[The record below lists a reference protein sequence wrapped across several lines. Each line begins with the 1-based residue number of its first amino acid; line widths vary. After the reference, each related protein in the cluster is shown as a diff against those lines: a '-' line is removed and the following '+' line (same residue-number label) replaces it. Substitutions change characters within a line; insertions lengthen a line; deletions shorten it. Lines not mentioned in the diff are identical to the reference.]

1 MKNNGRKWGQQNNTS
16 KHFYFIGLK
25 ILKLSQGTK
34 DKKILVQEEDYTCVW
49 SVWTK
54 SDSVFCISRRT
65 GTYGSYIT
73 LVHKSV
79 FCNYIFIFNLYLL
92 IQGKG
97 GKKRRTRGG
106 GL

>member
-92 IQGKG
+92 IRGKG
-97 GKKRRTRGG
+97 GKKRRRGG